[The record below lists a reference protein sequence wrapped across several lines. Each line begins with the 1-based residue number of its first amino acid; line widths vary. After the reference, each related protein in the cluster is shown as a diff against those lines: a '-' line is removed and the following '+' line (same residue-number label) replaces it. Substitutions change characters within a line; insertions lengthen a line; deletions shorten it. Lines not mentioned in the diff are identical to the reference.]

1 MSLELYMTFTIAAAS
16 VAIIAFI
23 LLLHLSMFHIYI
35 NYVGITTYEY
45 VRAVRISMDQ
55 NNSTTSANNFL
66 EDLPPITTL
75 NTTTNHN
82 NLGSEKGFQNS
93 TSNSIKCCTFFSKK
107 KAKVGPTNN
116 TVNNT
121 NSENGKNPLQQQN
134 GTITHDNTTTNGNN
148 SCNGGGRQINNPPS
162 NKKIT
167 DEKLPPIHAATP
179 MATPKSPKR
188 YRKGIDIHGKSTISS
203 SSVPKLPKLV
213 EESNI
218 NNEHLTRVNEHLEK
232 MEDQD
237 KIYVIEVK

>member
-82 NLGSEKGFQNS
+82 QS
-93 TSNSIKCCTFFSKK
+93 TSNSIKCCQFFSKK
-107 KAKVGPTNN
+107 KAKVGPNN
-116 TVNNT
+116 TVNT
-121 NSENGKNPLQQQN
+121 NSENGKNPLQQN
-134 GTITHDNTTTNGNN
+134 GTITHDTTTNGNN
-148 SCNGGGRQINNPPS
+148 SCNGRQINNPTS